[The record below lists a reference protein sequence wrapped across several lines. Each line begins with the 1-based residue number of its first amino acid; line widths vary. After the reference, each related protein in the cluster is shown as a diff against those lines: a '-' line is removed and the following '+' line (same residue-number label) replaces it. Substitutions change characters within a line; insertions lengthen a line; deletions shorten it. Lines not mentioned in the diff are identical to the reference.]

1 MKKRE
6 NRREFLADVGRG
18 MLVASVGPALA
29 SDLGLASA
37 AMAAEDAGRLT
48 FGAMEPLVT
57 LMQETPI
64 DRFLP
69 AVVEQIRAGVDLRR
83 LVAAAALA
91 NARTF
96 GGQDY
101 TGYHAI
107 MALAPAY
114 QMSCEL
120 PEAKRALPV
129 LKVLYRNTNH
139 IQHEGGR
146 SREALHPLAA
156 ADVPATP
163 PTPEALREA
172 TRRMDMAAAERAFA
186 AIAHGPLD
194 EAYND
199 LQFVVQDYID
209 VHRVVLAWR
218 SWALLDFTG
227 KEHAHTLLR
236 QSVRFCVDE
245 ENSLHRH
252 KNGGEEMLRALLPKL
267 LERNGLAAR
276 SPGDRRP
283 DDGWAERMCHTIY
296 GSRRDQAAEAVAE
309 ALLDG
314 VAPEVI
320 GEAISMAANQLV
332 LHDPG
337 RRKEDTAAKPK
348 GSVHGAS
355 VGVHA
360 SDAANAWRNI
370 SRVSDRRNAYASLI
384 VGAYHTA
391 GQAGGLNPQP
401 YPFAEH
407 EEKIR
412 DVKPDDLIHEAE
424 AAVKAGDQ
432 VRACALI
439 HRYGQLDRPSRPVFD
454 MLLRYAITEDGAL
467 HAEKYYRTVTEEFA
481 ATRPAF
487 RWRHLAALARVTASE
502 FGHPAPG
509 VDEARRLLAVDRI
522 G

>member
-1 MKKRE
+1 MR
-6 NRREFLADVGRG
+6 NRSDRREFLADVGRG
-18 MLVASVGPALA
+18 MLVASVGPTLA
-29 SDLGLASA
+29 HDLGLASA
-37 AMAAEDAGRLT
+37 AMAADGAERLT
-48 FGAMEPLVT
+48 FGPMEPLVS
-57 LMQETPI
+57 LMQETPV

-69 AVVEQIRAGVDLRR
+69 AVVERIKAGDDLRR

-101 TGYHAI
+101 DGYHAI
-107 MALAPAY
+107 MALVPSYHMA
-114 QMSCEL
+114 CEL
-120 PEAKRALPV
+120 PESRCALPV
-129 LKVLYRNTNH
+129 LKVLYRNTSH

-146 SREALHPLAA
+146 SHEALHPV
-156 ADVPATP
+156 DPASLSAHA
-163 PTPEALREA
+163 PTPESLREA
-172 TRRMDMAAAERAFA
+172 TRRQDMEAAERAFA
-186 AIAHGPLD
+186 ALARGPLD
-194 EAYND
+194 VAYND
-199 LQFVVQDYID
+199 LQYVVQDYID

-227 KEHAHTLLR
+227 KEYAHTLLR

-245 ENSLHRH
+245 ERGLHKRN
-252 KNGGEEMLRALLPKL
+252 NGGEAALRALLPKL
-267 LERNGLAAR
+267 LDRQGLANR

-283 DDGWAERMCHTIY
+283 DDAWIERMSHTIY
-296 GSRRDQAAEAVAE
+296 GSRREQAAEAVAE
-309 ALLDG
+309 ALSDG

-337 RRKEDTAAKPK
+337 RKQADSPAKPK

-370 SRVSDRRNAYASLI
+370 GRVSDRRNTYASLI

-391 GQAGGLNPQP
+391 GQSGGLNPQP

-407 EEKIR
+407 DEKVR
-412 DVKPDDLIHEAE
+412 DIKPDDLLSEAE
-424 AAVKAGDQ
+424 AAIKSSDQ
-432 VRACALI
+432 ARACALV
-439 HRYGQLDRPSRPVFD
+439 HRYGLLGRPDRPVFD
-454 MLLRYAITEDGAL
+454 MLLRFAISEDGAL

-481 ATRPAF
+481 TTRPAF

-502 FGHPAPG
+502 YGHPAPG
-509 VDEARRLLAVDRI
+509 VEEARRLLASV
-522 G
+522 